1 MRRPLAFLRSFFRR
15 PPPSRRP
22 PPLGDFLLDYLP
34 DGQAIE
40 RAALSRVARSV
51 LHLCSLLTVAAV
63 LWAAFSEVDQVISAQ
78 AKLITTAPPV
88 VIQPLETASIRTI
101 EVAVG
106 QRVRAGQRLA
116 ALDPTFAAADLA
128 DLSARLEAAQ
138 AREARLRAE
147 QDGGAFAAVPG
158 PGTAQA
164 TILERRRAEYAAR
177 LAAFDERAARLTAT
191 LEAAR
196 ANREGLKRR
205 LALVAEIEDIR
216 ERSHR
221 NQTGSLLQLLEARNE
236 KLRLS
241 DQMAELAHQEQG
253 ALHDLRQSQ
262 ADRRAFIDEW
272 RRKISEELV
281 DAERERASLAE
292 QTAKAQR
299 RAALVELT
307 SPVDAVVLE
316 VAQRSP
322 GSVAREAEALFTL
335 VPTDAPLEAEAEIL
349 SPDVGLTRVGDAARL
364 KLDAF
369 PFQRYGLVA
378 ARLRTVSA
386 DAFPREAAKGG
397 GVVFRGRVELLAD
410 APPGA
415 PAGTRLSPGMT
426 GTVEIV
432 VGRRSVLSY
441 FLYPVIRLLDE
452 SIREP

>member
-1 MRRPLAFLRSFFRR
+1 MRRLLAVFRR
-15 PPPSRRP
+15 RRS

-40 RAALSRVARSV
+40 QAEMSRVARSV
-51 LHLCSLLTVAAV
+51 LHLCSLLVAAAA
-63 LWAAFSEVDQVISAQ
+63 LWAAVSEVDQVVSASV
-78 AKLITTAPPV
+78 KLITTTPPV
-88 VIQPLETASIRTI
+88 VAQPLETAVIRSID
-101 EVAVG
+101 VAVG

-147 QDGGAFAAVPG
+147 QDGGPFAAAAG
-158 PGTAQA
+158 PAAAQA

-177 LAAFDERAARLTAT
+177 LTGFDERAARLAAT
-191 LEAAR
+191 LETAR

-205 LALVAEIEDIR
+205 LALVEEIEGIR
-216 ERSHR
+216 EQLHR
-221 NQTGSLLQLLEARNE
+221 KQTGSLLQLLEARNE
-236 KLRLS
+236 KMRLS
-241 DQMAELAHQEQG
+241 DQLAELAHQEQG
-253 ALHDLRQSQ
+253 ALHDLRQSH

-281 DAERERASLAE
+281 EAERERSSVAE

-316 VAQRSP
+316 IAQRSP
-322 GSVAREAEALFTL
+322 GSVAREAEPLFTL
-335 VPTDAPLEAEAEIL
+335 VPTGTPLEAEAEIL
-349 SPDVGLTRVGDAARL
+349 SPDIGLTRVGHPVRL
-364 KLDAF
+364 KLEAF
-369 PFQRYGLVA
+369 PFQRYGLIDG
-378 ARLRTVSA
+378 RLRTLSA

-397 GVVFRGRVELLAD
+397 GVVFRARVELLAD
-410 APPGA
+410 APPGT

-426 GTVEIV
+426 GTAEIV